1 MIGSCSL
8 AFSIH
13 NLMNPVIH
21 LAKYPKKNERN
32 LKIVFLIGFLV
43 YSLIGILGYI
53 ATLNLKCNV

>member
-1 MIGSCSL
+1 MT
-8 AFSIH
+8 
-13 NLMNPVIH
+13 PVIH